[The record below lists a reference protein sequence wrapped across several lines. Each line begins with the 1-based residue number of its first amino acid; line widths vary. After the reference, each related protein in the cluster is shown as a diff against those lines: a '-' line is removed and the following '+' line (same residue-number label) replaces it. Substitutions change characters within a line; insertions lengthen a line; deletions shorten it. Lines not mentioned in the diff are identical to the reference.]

1 MRKISVLLATLGL
14 VATGA
19 LFPMSVQASTACD
32 NAWDAAKS
40 GYFFAYDATNCG
52 RTLGADVGNDVD
64 WNDRTGAFQ
73 QGDGDKAESLL
84 HKGTSGLA
92 VQVFDHAHFG
102 GNWSCIKKSEYYV
115 SNLLDDRLEA
125 GPGGAPAANTISSH
139 RWVNAKD
146 CGVYFLH

>member
-14 VATGA
+14 VAAGA

-32 NAWDAAKS
+32 NAWDDAKS
-40 GYFFAYDATNCG
+40 GYFIAYDATNCG
-52 RTLGADVGNDVD
+52 RSLGAAVGNDAN

-73 QGDGDKAESLL
+73 LSDGDKAESIL

-92 VQVFDHAHFG
+92 VQVFDGAGFS
-102 GNWSCIKKSEYYV
+102 GNWGCIKKSEYYV
-115 SNLLDDRLEA
+115 SNLSDDRLEG

-139 RWVNAKD
+139 RWVDAKD